1 MQTIFGINQT
11 EGKDGLVEAF
21 DQFNN
26 EQDVKKREKYN
37 RLYKLLLI
45 INAFDLQLLQS
56 QVKGLSKAITVNV
69 ASATEEFEML
79 ASFCGKE
86 DQYAMISIQW
96 ESDFT
101 FANGVKAP
109 PWRQIY
115 GELCYMNIQCHDCD
129 PLIITAAKKGY
140 FVNKGYRIDDNGN
153 DILNYESISD
163 TYPTLVELL
172 SAKSAHFASHIDS
185 QGYLYQKSANVTQYT
200 AAVAAETLD
209 HVETEDEETAE
220 RMEESKHRKDKDQA
234 RTQGGAKKLKN
245 SDKVRQSIEPSLKW
259 RALGLT
265 YESVPKPRPIKNGSK
280 AKQTLASKDSKK
292 KLFKSH
298 SYEEEGFAESA
309 DTYSE
314 EEQQEKRQE
323 SSEFHTEYYQ
333 IQKLVKYLRS
343 GNQTATI
350 IAICSLRDFDLTHE
364 FNQLAIRDVGG
375 LEVIV
380 NLLDTDDAKCRIGA
394 LKILKDI
401 SQNVQIRS
409 AIAELDGMLPLVSL
423 LKDHD
428 EHLKCLAAETIAHC
442 AKNARNR
449 RSVRRYGGIKKLV
462 KLLKIQPGTGD
473 EAVAVS
479 GALALESCS
488 KSSKNKEAI
497 QAAGS
502 IPLLAHLL
510 ESTNENLLIPVVGI
524 LQECASDENYRI
536 AIRDSGM
543 IKFLV
548 ENLSS
553 KNQELQMHSAS
564 AIFKCAEEDATR
576 ILVHKFHG
584 LTPLVSLLDST
595 SNKDLLVAATGA
607 VWKCAQNRI
616 IF

>member
-1 MQTIFGINQT
+1 
-11 EGKDGLVEAF
+11 
-21 DQFNN
+21 
-26 EQDVKKREKYN
+26 
-37 RLYKLLLI
+37 
-45 INAFDLQLLQS
+45 
-56 QVKGLSKAITVNV
+56 
-69 ASATEEFEML
+69 ML
-79 ASFCGKE
+79 GSFCGRE
-86 DQYAMISIQW
+86 HHHPLLSIQW

-115 GELCYMNIQCHDCD
+115 GELCYMNVHCHGLET
-129 PLIITAAKKGY
+129 LIITATKKGY
-140 FVNKGYRIDDNGN
+140 FVNKGYSTDQNGN
-153 DILNYESISD
+153 DILNYEAASE

-172 SAKSAHFASHIDS
+172 RAKSPHFASKIDS
-185 QGYLYQKSANVTQYT
+185 QGYLYNRGAHESQTSA
-200 AAVAAETLD
+200 AAAE
-209 HVETEDEETAE
+209 VAETVAESEVDGATERAEETNQ
-220 RMEESKHRKDKDQA
+220 RRKEKDPQRA
-234 RTQGGAKKLKN
+234 QGGAKKSKN
-245 SDKVRQSIEPSLKW
+245 ATKAQQSIEPSLKW

-265 YESVPKPRPIKNGSK
+265 SEAAKKHGVIKQLGIVKKRATSPCK
-280 AKQTLASKDSKK
+280 EKK
-292 KLFKSH
+292 KLYKYH
-298 SYEEEGFAESA
+298 SCEEGFEESESDA
-309 DTYSE
+309 SSE

-323 SSEFHTEYYQ
+323 TSELHTEYYQ
-333 IQKLVKYLRS
+333 IQKLIKYLRS

-401 SQNVQIRS
+401 SSNVQIRS
-409 AIAELDGMLPLVSL
+409 AIAELDGMRPLVSL
-423 LKDHD
+423 LEDQD
-428 EHLKCLAAETIAHC
+428 ESLKCLAAETIAHC
-442 AKNARNR
+442 AKNARDR
-449 RSVRRYGGIKKLV
+449 RSVRRYGGIRKLV
-462 KLLKIQPGTGD
+462 KLLKVKPGFAE

-502 IPLLAHLL
+502 IPLLANLL
-510 ESTNENLLIPVVGI
+510 ESTNEKLLIPVVGI

-548 ENLSS
+548 DNLSS
-553 KNQELQMHSAS
+553 KNQELQTHSAS
-564 AIFKCAEEDATR
+564 AIFKCAVEDETR
-576 ILVHKFHG
+576 VMVHKFHG
-584 LTPLVSLLDST
+584 LTPLVSLLDHV

-607 VWKCAQNRI
+607 VWKCAQNCI
-616 IF
+616 VNLT